1 MNVEPVSSRRRATH
15 AETASVAGDLKTL
28 PLPGVEKR
36 LASPPEGI
44 SRAEAGTRLAAYG
57 RNELVER
64 KPSTLLTLLGY
75 FWGPIPWM
83 IDVAVVLSAV
93 LGHWADFV
101 TIVVLL
107 LANAGSGSGRSTK
120 PARRST
126 RSRPSS
132 RSRRSC
138 AARRDVGDHAVAGGG
153 AR

>member
-75 FWGPIPWM
+75 VWGPIPWM

-107 LANAGSGSGRSTK
+107 LANAGVGFWEEHQAGKKIDALKAQLAVKALVRREKGR
-120 PARRST
+120 
-126 RSRPSS
+126 
-132 RSRRSC
+132 
-138 AARRDVGDHAVAGGG
+138 G
-153 AR
+153 